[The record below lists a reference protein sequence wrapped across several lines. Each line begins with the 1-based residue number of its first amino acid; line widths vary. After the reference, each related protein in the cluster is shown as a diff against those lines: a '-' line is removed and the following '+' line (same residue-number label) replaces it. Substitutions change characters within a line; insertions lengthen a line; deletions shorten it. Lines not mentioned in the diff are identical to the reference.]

1 MPHFIIDCSEKILNF
16 HSEEEIIEQ
25 IHTVA
30 NSSGLFE
37 ERDIKVRVHPY
48 RKYSVG
54 DRRELFIHV
63 FSSIMQGRTTGQKAR
78 LSRAVVEKLASMFP
92 DVPNIA
98 MNVSEFETATYCNRS
113 ML

>member
-1 MPHFIIDCSEKILNF
+1 MPHFIIDCSEMILNF

-25 IHTVA
+25 VHTVA

-48 RKYSVG
+48 QKYSVG
-54 DRRELFIHV
+54 NKQEPFIHV
-63 FSSIMQGRTTGQKAR
+63 FSSIMQGRTTEQKAR
-78 LSRAVVEKLASMFP
+78 LSRTVVEKLASMFP

-98 MNVSEFETATYCNRS
+98 MNVSEFEKATYFNRR
-113 ML
+113 MI